1 MTTSFVDGAPN
12 SRNPFL
18 DKNDD
23 IELIHYNL
31 STATISSIDEIN
43 PQGLPMNDENNTNR
57 LTVRKSS
64 LPTISN
70 KPRKTKQNLP
80 SGSIFYVDVAFIPY
94 HGNEHYVDS
103 EFFRRIRARYYV
115 LNAVEINRLTL
126 ESLIDGKQQ
135 WDEQIPVTL
144 VPTYDGDQ
152 LRQFF
157 VMNKNRLAELNINII
172 PASTRCNVQYD
183 DEGSPAQRLRF
194 SNDQ

>member
-1 MTTSFVDGAPN
+1 FIFSL
-12 SRNPFL
+12 L
-18 DKNDD
+18 DDVE
-23 IELIHYNL
+23 IIHHNI
-31 STATISSIDEIN
+31 STATTSSIDEIN
-43 PQGLPMNDENNTNR
+43 PQGLPMNDENNTKR

-70 KPRKTKQNLP
+70 NNPRKTKQNLP

-135 WDEQIPVTL
+135 WDKQEQIPVR
-144 VPTYDGDQ
+144 Y
-152 LRQFF
+152 
-157 VMNKNRLAELNINII
+157 
-172 PASTRCNVQYD
+172 CHY
-183 DEGSPAQRLRF
+183 
-194 SNDQ
+194 